1 MGNKAIMR
9 SENYSFFHK
18 WIVPGLHALLWVVA
32 ILSSNRLAGY
42 VGNQDTGECQQEII
56 QLIPI
61 MIVFLFELSIS
72 LFDVFSVRMDS
83 YISAKFLRYVAIF
96 ILLIGL
102 SIIPLFLFFLFGKCS
117 FYIAALLISVVLKYM
132 EMWLLANFD
141 NYDSPTKDNSIG
153 RGIRV
158 TSYQEKDG

>member
-1 MGNKAIMR
+1 MKNKVIMR
-9 SENYSFFHK
+9 RANYLFFHK

-32 ILSSNRLAGY
+32 ILSSNRLAGD
-42 VGNQDTGECQQEII
+42 VGNQDGGECQQEII

-83 YISAKFLRYVAIF
+83 YISTKFLRYVAIF
-96 ILLIGL
+96 ILFVGL
-102 SIIPLFLFFLFGKCS
+102 SIIPLFLFFLFGKCC
-117 FYIAALLISVVLKYM
+117 FYVTALLISVVLKYM
-132 EMWLLANFD
+132 EMWLLANF
-141 NYDSPTKDNSIG
+141 NKYDFPTKDNLMG

-158 TSYQEKDG
+158 TNFQE